1 MNINKLDFYLQV
13 HYKGTREQ
21 NESIRRVLSERGQ
34 TVCATSFQAGAVFV
48 DNGDIKLLGNVKK
61 FDL

>member
-1 MNINKLDFYLQV
+1 MDINKSDFYLQV

-21 NESIRRVLSERGQ
+21 NESIRHVLSERGQ
-34 TVCATSFQAGAVFV
+34 TVCATSLQAGAVFV
-48 DNGDIKLLGNVKK
+48 DNGDIKLFGDVKK